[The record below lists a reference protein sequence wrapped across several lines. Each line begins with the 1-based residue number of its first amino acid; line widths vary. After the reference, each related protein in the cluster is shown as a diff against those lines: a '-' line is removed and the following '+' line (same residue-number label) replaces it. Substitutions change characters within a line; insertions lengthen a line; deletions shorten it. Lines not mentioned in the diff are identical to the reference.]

1 MYQAKTNWPMR
12 AAALPVLSTLMGVV
26 LLCVFYS
33 TVSASTRVYFTDPPA
48 INPEA
53 RDAVIGFIDQAETT
67 LDVAIY
73 SFSYDRTGS
82 TLTQIAGALNAA
94 RQRGVQLRIVTDIEQ
109 VNSQSSV
116 QYIILDTLD
125 GNRNNIL
132 DPAVVRAGNSNGIM
146 HNKFIVADGE
156 RVLTGSTNWTSSG
169 FFGQENNVLLLEGS
183 AIANAYSIEFQAMWN
198 GSFGKKNSPI
208 PTRFYQTTDG
218 VDIELLFGAD
228 DDFTGRL
235 ISAIDGASEKLFF
248 SINVFSS
255 GAKADLIGAAMQR
268 AANRGVDVRGVF
280 DSASDQW
287 HNLYGYPGIH
297 ITDYFGGVLHS
308 KFMIIDPLMDA
319 GYTLT
324 GSNNWS
330 NNADDRN
337 DENLVG
343 LFHRPLTNAYYDN
356 FRRMYVE
363 RSSFPGGNTPL
374 FTFGDLTGDGQV
386 TLADLE
392 EARKIA
398 RGEKQPT
405 SLQLITGDVMPNP
418 GVNGHTFGDGR
429 IDYKEVLYLA
439 AELGVPAG
447 IHTVSDLLALPDG
460 TEVFTDAVVVTAS
473 FGNLLYVQ
481 QQDRTSGVRVQ
492 GVTAPLGSRVSV
504 TGVMASLATTGE
516 RFISA
521 NSITILEALGAL
533 PDALNMQTE
542 NVGGEALNSL
552 TPGITGG
559 VSLYNIGLRVAVTGR
574 VTGLSTLSFFV
585 DDGAGLREHTGRTGI
600 KVNSGA
606 FTRPPVGSIVRVSG
620 VSSMESVLGK
630 RLRLLRPARS
640 EDIQILH
647 QP

>member
-1 MYQAKTNWPMR
+1 MYQAKTNWPKR
-12 AAALPVLSTLMGVV
+12 AAALPMLSTLLTVA
-26 LLCVFYS
+26 LICVFYS
-33 TVSASTRVYFTDPPA
+33 TVHASTRVYFTDPPTN
-48 INPEA
+48 NPEA
-53 RDAVIGFIDQAETT
+53 RDAVIEFIDQAQNT

-73 SFSYDRTGS
+73 SFSHERVGT

-94 RQRGVQLRIVTDIEQ
+94 RQRGVQLRIVTDIGQ
-109 VNSQSSV
+109 VSNQTSV

-132 DPAVVRAGNSNGIM
+132 DPAVVRAGNSSGIM
-146 HNKFIVADGE
+146 HNKFIVADAA

-169 FFGQENNVLLLEGS
+169 FFGQENNVLILEGP
-183 AIANAYSIEFQAMWN
+183 AIANAYSIEFQTMWN

-208 PTRFYQTTDG
+208 PGRFYQTTDG

-235 ISAIDGASEKLFF
+235 VSAIDGASEKLFF

-255 GAKADLIGAAMQR
+255 GAKANLIGAAMQR
-268 AANRGVDVRGVF
+268 AADRGVDVRGVF

-287 HNLYGYPGIH
+287 HNLSGYPGIH

-308 KFMIIDPLMDA
+308 KFMMIDPLKDS

-337 DENLVG
+337 DENLVV
-343 LFHRPLTNAYYDN
+343 LLNRPLTNAYYDN
-356 FRRMYVE
+356 FRRMYVQ

-374 FTFGDLTGDGQV
+374 FTFGDLTGDGQI
-386 TLADLE
+386 TIADLD
-392 EARKIA
+392 EARRIA
-398 RGEKQPT
+398 RGEKQATP
-405 SLQLITGDVMPNP
+405 LQLITGDIMPNP

-439 AELGVPAG
+439 AALGVPAG
-447 IHTVSDLLALPDG
+447 IHTVADILALPDG
-460 TEVFTDAVVVTAS
+460 SEVFTDPVIVTAS

-481 QQDRTSGVRVQ
+481 QQDRTCGIRVQ

-504 TGVMASLATTGE
+504 NGVMASLATTGE

-521 NSITILEALGAL
+521 SSITILDASGAL
-533 PDALNMQTE
+533 PSALNMQTE
-542 NVGGEALNSL
+542 NLGGGALNGL
-552 TPGITGG
+552 TPGITDG

-574 VTGLSTLSFFV
+574 VTGWGTLSFFV
-585 DDGAGLREHTGRTGI
+585 DDGIGLRDHAGQTGI
-600 KVNSGA
+600 RVNSGA
-606 FTRPPVGSIVRVSG
+606 FTRPPVGSMVRVSG
-620 VSSMESVLGK
+620 VSSMEPVSGK
-630 RLRLLRPARS
+630 RVRLLRPARA
-640 EDIQILH
+640 EDIQVLH